1 VKTVTPV
8 GSATYD
14 GVEPRSLAATV
25 GVPRA
30 IVFDSTSSTLDV
42 AHELGASGAPSG
54 TLVLADMQ
62 TAGRGRGG
70 KRWASAPGAGL
81 WLTLVERDVDAA
93 VIDLLALRL
102 GLVAASALD
111 RFAGERIMIKWPNDL
126 FTSAGKLAGIL
137 VEARWRDGLPE
148 WVAVGMGVNVRLPDA
163 MENAAALRTTAS
175 RIDVLRDL
183 VPALRGA
190 LERRGALTPAER
202 EALDGRDMA
211 RGRRITQ
218 PGPGIAEGMSEQGEL
233 LVRSAGGTVERYR
246 AGSLVFAEE
255 S

>member
-1 VKTVTPV
+1 MNAATHARAV
-8 GSATYD
+8 TYD
-14 GVEPRSLAATV
+14 GVEPHELAAML
-25 GVPRA
+25 GVA
-30 IVFDSTSSTLDV
+30 QALVFDSVSSTLDV

-93 VIDLLALRL
+93 VIDVLALRL
-102 GLVAASALD
+102 GLGGASALD

-126 FTSAGKLAGIL
+126 YTRAGKLAGIL
-137 VEARWRDGLPE
+137 VEARWRDGAPE
-148 WVAVGMGVNVRLPDA
+148 WVAVGMGVNVRLPVSMD
-163 MENAAALRTTAS
+163 NAAALQTDAG

-190 LERRGALTPAER
+190 LQRRGVLSAAER
-202 EALDGRDMA
+202 DALNGRDMA
-211 RGRRITQ
+211 RGRSITQ
-218 PGPGIAEGMSEQGEL
+218 PGPGVAEGVSELGEL
-233 LVRSAGGTVERYR
+233 LVRSAGGTLERYR

>member
-1 VKTVTPV
+1 MSTATHAA
-8 GSATYD
+8 SAAYD
-14 GVEPRSLAATV
+14 GLESQSLAATV

-30 IVFDSTSSTLDV
+30 VVFDSVSSTLDV

-81 WLTLVERDVDAA
+81 WLTLVEREVDAA
-93 VIDLLALRL
+93 VIDVLALRL
-102 GLVAASALD
+102 GLVAAIALD

-126 FTSAGKLAGIL
+126 FTSSGKLAGIL

-148 WVAVGMGVNVRLPDA
+148 WVAVGMGVNVRLPDDT
-163 MENAAALRTTAS
+163 ENAAALRTAAS

-190 LERRGALTPAER
+190 LQRRGPLSAAER
-202 EALDGRDMA
+202 EALHGRDMA
-211 RGRRITQ
+211 RGRRVTQ
-218 PGPGIAEGMSEQGEL
+218 PGAGIVEGLSEQGEL
-233 LVRSAGGTVERYR
+233 LVRSAGGTLERHR